1 MDGYDDVEALRRP
14 AARASH
20 FATLLDPAGADE
32 AALAHKYPGN
42 GTPQSPFI
50 VDFLPIDA
58 RNPMTFKR
66 PFKWLI
72 TWLAAFST
80 LAVSFASSAYSG
92 GAGYIR
98 AEFDVS
104 SEVVIL
110 GVSMFVLGFA
120 IGPLIWAPL
129 SELYGRQR
137 VFFVTYMG
145 LTAFNAA
152 AAGAPSMPAL
162 IVLRFF
168 AGAFGSSPLTNAG
181 GVIADMF
188 SAEDRGLATSVF
200 ALAPFLGP
208 ALGPIAGGFLGQ
220 AAGWR
225 WVEGLMAIFSGIL
238 WILNSAL
245 CPETYAPFLLRE
257 RAAALSRKTGRVYLS
272 KLDAGR
278 PRTSVAAQ
286 FKVALSRPWL
296 LLFREPIVLLT
307 SLYMAIIYGT
317 LYMCFAAFPIV
328 FQQGRGWAPGIGGL
342 AFCGIAV
349 GMAVA
354 LVGNLCDDVRFQKVV
369 ARFRDVPPPE
379 ARLPPALV
387 GSILLPIGLF
397 WFAWTNGPTVH
408 WVLPIIGSAF
418 FAAGIVLVFLSLMN
432 YLIDSYVVFAASALA
447 ANSVLRSLFGAIF
460 PLFTTY
466 MYQGLGTNWA
476 SSIPAFMAL
485 VCVPFPFLFYRYG
498 AGIRMRCKYA
508 AEAAQIASLVR
519 AKQTQLT
526 EDEATT
532 EADEAE
538 KTASVS
544 ASFYTAA
551 DDDDDHSG
559 SDGSAASSSSMG
571 MATRAEEMSKAYREA
586 GPLPRELQEHCRIFL
601 EEQLY
606 VCAANLLG
614 NSSPSTKRM
623 AKYKQKDKQKH
634 KRVPVPP
641 PSHVALLATLT
652 VHPVHTTRAEKAE
665 HVAVATLALGYLR
678 NLLAVVGPVN
688 GGFRAAFRFGRSSAA
703 SSRHGR
709 GGLDLDDHVSGDGG
723 GSDVEE
729 EDELRGSMADE
740 NSVWGRGQDLWSTVG
755 WAFNTA
761 ANHPRR
767 WRYWKVW
774 LEFMLDLLE
783 ADWEERTMMDIE
795 AREEAVAG
803 GGGDNGDNGDNG
815 DDDDD
820 EELIT
825 HRAQSMIA
833 MYMDQR
839 DGRQPGLKRITKAL
853 FADGGDLST
862 SAFPEVFD
870 KEPRGPR
877 KTSKKRKREKLDVQ
891 NDKFA
896 DYLDDNSISSGVS
909 EPPTPQKPRG
919 VRRDVPFACT
929 SPGLAESVPLR
940 LRFFARLSAAAC
952 ALRRRDELSRL
963 YEDFAVALKTLP
975 LPMFSLFVSQR
986 ENPLPAEAHVTIAKE
1001 LFHLLLPSKH
1011 KDPSKVDAEND
1022 ALGGLTM
1029 PMLEHCYILWPANTV
1044 GLEDNAKL
1052 SLVVEYAMQ
1061 LLWDCDMLEY
1071 SDSFAEAADKGIEA
1085 RATKSTSRRTGKA
1098 RAEAGDV
1105 AARDVLNNS
1114 AERIRVLLELLRE
1127 CAEPEVGGGSGE
1139 S

>member
-1 MDGYDDVEALRRP
+1 MDGHGDIEALRPP

-20 FATLLDPAGADE
+20 FSTLLDPAGADD
-32 AALAHKYPGN
+32 AALAFKYPGH

-50 VDFLPIDA
+50 VDFLPNDA
-58 RNPMTFKR
+58 RNPMTFAR

-80 LAVSFASSAYSG
+80 LAVAFASSAYSG

-137 VFFVTYMG
+137 IFFVTYMA

-188 SAEDRGLATSVF
+188 SAEERGLATSVF

-225 WVEGLMAIFSGIL
+225 WVEGLMAVFSGVL
-238 WILNSAL
+238 WILNSAI

-257 RAAALSRKTGRVYLS
+257 RAAALSRKTGKVYVS

-278 PRTSVAAQ
+278 PKTTVAAQ

-296 LLFREPIVLLT
+296 LLFLEPIVLLT

-328 FQQGRGWAPGIGGL
+328 FQKGRGWSPGIGGL

-354 LVGNLCDDVRFQKVV
+354 LAGSLYDDKRFRKVVVRFHGT
-369 ARFRDVPPPE
+369 PPPE

-418 FAAGIVLVFLSLMN
+418 FASGIVLVFLSLMN

-466 MYQGLGTNWA
+466 MYEGLGTNWA
-476 SSIPAFMAL
+476 SSIPAFLAL
-485 VCVPFPFLFYRYG
+485 ACVPFPFLFYRYG
-498 AGIRMRCKYA
+498 AGFRLRCKYA
-508 AEAAQIASLVR
+508 AEAAQILELVPIM
-519 AKQTQLT
+519 ALISPLT
-526 EDEATT
+526 P
-532 EADEAE
+532 
-538 KTASVS
+538 SSIS
-544 ASFYTAA
+544 ASFYTAN
-551 DDDDDHSG
+551 D
-559 SDGSAASSSSMG
+559 SDPSASSSS
-571 MATRAEEMSKAYREA
+571 AAVAVKAYHETR
-586 GPLPRELQEHCRIFL
+586 PLPRELQEHCRIFL
-601 EEQLY
+601 EEQLCERRRQKGAH
-606 VCAANLLG
+606 VCAANLL
-614 NSSPSTKRM
+614 NSTLGAGLVGSSSSSSSSKTK
-623 AKYKQKDKQKH
+623 

-641 PSHVALLATLT
+641 PSHIALMATLT
-652 VHPVHTTRAEKAE
+652 VHPMHTTRAEKSE
-665 HVAVATLALGYLR
+665 QVAVATLALGYLR

-688 GGFRAAFRFGRSSAA
+688 GGFRAAFRFGRTL
-703 SSRHGR
+703 SSRQGR
-709 GGLDLDDHVSGDGG
+709 GGADHGEASGD
-723 GSDVEE
+723 SDTDE
-729 EDELRGSMADE
+729 EDGLRGSMAGE

-761 ANHPRR
+761 VNHPRR

-774 LEFMLDLLE
+774 LEFMLDLLD
-783 ADWEERTMMDIE
+783 ADWEERTRLDAE
-795 AREEAVAG
+795 AHEANEG
-803 GGGDNGDNGDNG
+803 
-815 DDDDD
+815 D
-820 EELIT
+820 EEPIT
-825 HRAQSMIA
+825 SRAQSIIA

-862 SAFPEVFD
+862 SAFPEVFE
-870 KEPRGPR
+870 KEPRGPG
-877 KTSKKRKREKLDVQ
+877 KTSKKRKREKLDLQ
-891 NDKFA
+891 NDKFG
-896 DYLDDNSISSGVS
+896 DYLDENSISSGVS

-919 VRRDVPFACT
+919 VRKDVPFGCS

-952 ALRRRDELSRL
+952 ALRRRDELNRL
-963 YEDFAVALKTLP
+963 YENFAVAIKTLP
-975 LPMFSLFVSQR
+975 LPMFSLLVSQR
-986 ENPLPAEAHVTIAKE
+986 ENPLPPEAHVTIAKE
-1001 LFHLLLPSKH
+1001 LFHLLLPAKH

-1052 SLVVEYAMQ
+1052 SLVVEHAMQ
-1061 LLWDCDMLEY
+1061 LLWNCDMLEY
-1071 SDSFAEAADKGIEA
+1071 SDSFAEAAVKGIEA
-1085 RATKSTSRRTGKA
+1085 RETKSTSKRTGKA
-1098 RAEAGDV
+1098 RADAGDV

-1114 AERIRVLLELLRE
+1114 AERIRILLDLLKE
-1127 CAEPEVGGGSGE
+1127 CAESEEREE